1 MSFFLSYVYYTAAT
15 AFPPNKII
23 TKAYANCLTLQVVS
37 AVGQK

>member
-15 AFPPNKII
+15 AFSPNNI
-23 TKAYANCLTLQVVS
+23 TKAYANCLTQQVAS